1 MKLLSLQLA
10 LFFVIGLHSQ
20 TLYRVI
26 DGKDAGLVHQRVPEV
41 WEAGYYGQGVLIASI
56 DEDFNWDH
64 PDIVNQ
70 IWNNLGEDLNG
81 NGVTIIWN
89 GNRWV
94 YDPVDLNNV
103 DDDGNGYVDD
113 FIGWN
118 FVNNNNIVTR
128 NDATSHGTQVAG
140 VLVGDGTGTNGNGNG
155 TKTGIAP
162 QAKLMLLR
170 IGTNSEQEQYFA
182 WEAMQ
187 YAIDMGVDIISQSQ
201 SFHWDRTWCDDNGQN
216 CGPPDVAKFRE
227 MAELELAAGIIHFSS
242 ISNNGDELNITPI
255 PFNISV
261 PGNLPPPWLHP
272 DQTLKGGLTAMVG
285 VGNVNAWNPN
295 VIYYNSPY
303 GPSSQEDYSYAP
315 WSNVRPMPIEYQ
327 DYPYN
332 NGDMGLLKPDLSAYG
347 ASTESINGTY
357 PNFNYGGFSGTSS
370 ATAHAAG
377 VAALLL
383 SVNPNLTPEDICRI
397 LKLTSIDNGPTG
409 HDNRYG
415 AGTVDA
421 YEAYLMAI
429 EELPVELSAFT
440 ANFKEDKIVLEW
452 KTETEVNNYGFD
464 IERAIE
470 NSDWFTIGFVEG
482 HGNSNSPKQYSFN
495 DTDIQQSGTY
505 YYRLKQI
512 DNDGTFEYSDVVT
525 VTVGVPVLF
534 ALSQNYPNPF
544 NPETRIDYTL
554 PEQQNVSLRVY
565 NILGEMVQEL
575 LNEIKPPGS
584 YSVTFDAS
592 NLPSGIYIYR
602 IQTES
607 FAVNKKMTFLK

>member
-10 LFFVIGLHSQ
+10 LFFVIGLHPQ

-26 DGKDAGLVHQRVPEV
+26 DGKDAGLVLQRVPEV
-41 WEAGYYGQGVLIASI
+41 WAEGYYGQGVLIASI

-70 IWNNLGEDLNG
+70 IWNNLGEDVNG

-113 FIGWN
+113 LIGWN

-128 NDATSHGTQVAG
+128 DDATSHGTQVAG

-187 YAIDMGVDIISQSQ
+187 YCIDMGVDIISQSQ
-201 SFHWDRTWCDDNGQN
+201 SFHWDDTWCDENGLN
-216 CGPPDVAKFRE
+216 CGPPDVVKFRE
-227 MAELELAAGIIHFSS
+227 MAELELQAGIIHFSS
-242 ISNNGDELNITPI
+242 ISNDGLLVNGSAVPI
-255 PFNISV
+255 PFNVSV
-261 PGNLPPPWLHP
+261 PGNLPPPYLHP
-272 DQTLKGGLTAMVG
+272 DQTLIGGLTAMVG
-285 VGNVNAWNPN
+285 IGNVDAWTPN
-295 VIYYNSPY
+295 VIHNTSPY
-303 GPSSQEDYSYAP
+303 GPSSHF
-315 WSNVRPMPIEYQ
+315 
-327 DYPYN
+327 DYPYPN
-332 NGDMGLLKPDLSAYG
+332 NMGLLKPDITAYG

-357 PNFNYGGFSGTSS
+357 PNFNYDGFNGTSS
-370 ATAHAAG
+370 ATPHAAG

-383 SVNPNLTPEDICRI
+383 SVNPNFTPSDLLRI
-397 LKLTSIDNGPTG
+397 LKLSSIDNGPSG

-421 YEAYLMAI
+421 YAAYLMAVQ
-429 EELPVELSAFT
+429 ELPVELSAFT
-440 ANFKEDKIVLEW
+440 ANFKDDKIVLEW

-464 IERAIE
+464 IERSTD
-470 NSDWFTIGFVEG
+470 NSYWMTIGIVEG
-482 HGNSNSPKQYSFN
+482 NGNSNSPKQYTFN
-495 DTDIQQSGTY
+495 DTDIQQLGTY

-512 DNDGTFEYSDVVT
+512 DND
-525 VTVGVPVLF
+525 
-534 ALSQNYPNPF
+534 
-544 NPETRIDYTL
+544 
-554 PEQQNVSLRVY
+554 
-565 NILGEMVQEL
+565 
-575 LNEIKPPGS
+575 
-584 YSVTFDAS
+584 
-592 NLPSGIYIYR
+592 
-602 IQTES
+602 
-607 FAVNKKMTFLK
+607 